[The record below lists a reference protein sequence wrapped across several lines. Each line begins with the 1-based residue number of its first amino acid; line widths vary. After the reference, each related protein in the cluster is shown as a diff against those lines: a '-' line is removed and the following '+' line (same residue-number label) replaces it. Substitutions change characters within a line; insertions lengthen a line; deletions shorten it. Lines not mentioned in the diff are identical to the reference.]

1 MAKTILKII
10 PDTSVIIEGLLSR
23 KIEAKELKP
32 KAIIIHEAV
41 LSELEHQANRNRDTG
56 YLGLEEIKKLREFQ
70 KKYKFTLEYKGKRPA
85 QFEITF
91 AKSGEID
98 SMIRRLAFEEKA
110 TLLTADKV
118 QALVA
123 ESKGI
128 KVMFIEFEVAE
139 RKLKLDNYFD
149 NKTMSVHL
157 KESVFPFAK
166 KGVPGKWDFV
176 AVKDKLLTHEEL
188 RELSKE
194 IVEEANL
201 RADGFVEIQR
211 KGSTIIQL
219 GRYRIVITKPP
230 FSDGWEITAVKPIKR
245 LVLKDY
251 KLSEKLKERVGEQAE
266 GILIAGAP
274 GHGKTTFAQALAE
287 FYSKK
292 EKIVKTVEAP
302 RDLQLPE
309 AITQLAISHGSSKE
323 VHDVLLLSRPDYT
336 IFDEMRNTEDFRLF
350 ADLRLSGVGMVGVLH
365 ATNPI
370 DAIQRFIGRVELGVI
385 PQVIDAVVFIE
396 NGAIA
401 NVLSLKME
409 VKVPAGMTE
418 ADLARPVVS
427 VSDFETGKSQFEIY
441 SYGEQ
446 TVVVPVKT
454 EFASPTQKL
463 ASAAIEKEFMK
474 YTDRVR
480 VDVVSGNKAVVYVP
494 ARDKGLII
502 GPKGT
507 NIEKIEKY
515 LGISIDVQE
524 MEREKTKKG
533 QETGYEVQIGKKNI
547 TFLLDP
553 GLFNKEVDVLVN
565 EDYLLTAKVGKKG
578 KVRIRKDNKI
588 GRILQNSINAGEEVK
603 LIVG

>member
-32 KAIIIHEAV
+32 KAVIIHEAV

-56 YLGLEEIKKLREFQ
+56 YLGLEEIKKLREIQ

-188 RELSKE
+188 REMSKE

-201 RADGFVEIQR
+201 RPDGFVEIQR

-251 KLSEKLKERVGEQAE
+251 KLSDKLKERVGEQAE

-274 GHGKTTFAQALAE
+274 GHGKTTFAQAL
-287 FYSKK
+287 
-292 EKIVKTVEAP
+292 
-302 RDLQLPE
+302 
-309 AITQLAISHGSSKE
+309 
-323 VHDVLLLSRPDYT
+323 
-336 IFDEMRNTEDFRLF
+336 
-350 ADLRLSGVGMVGVLH
+350 
-365 ATNPI
+365 
-370 DAIQRFIGRVELGVI
+370 
-385 PQVIDAVVFIE
+385 
-396 NGAIA
+396 
-401 NVLSLKME
+401 
-409 VKVPAGMTE
+409 
-418 ADLARPVVS
+418 
-427 VSDFETGKSQFEIY
+427 
-441 SYGEQ
+441 
-446 TVVVPVKT
+446 
-454 EFASPTQKL
+454 
-463 ASAAIEKEFMK
+463 
-474 YTDRVR
+474 
-480 VDVVSGNKAVVYVP
+480 
-494 ARDKGLII
+494 
-502 GPKGT
+502 
-507 NIEKIEKY
+507 
-515 LGISIDVQE
+515 
-524 MEREKTKKG
+524 
-533 QETGYEVQIGKKNI
+533 
-547 TFLLDP
+547 
-553 GLFNKEVDVLVN
+553 
-565 EDYLLTAKVGKKG
+565 
-578 KVRIRKDNKI
+578 
-588 GRILQNSINAGEEVK
+588 
-603 LIVG
+603 